1 MTQSQGEV
9 VVIAAPSGA
18 GKTSLVKALIET
30 SPNIDVAISHTT
42 RPMRSHEMDGVN
54 YHFVSAE
61 DFLSLQSE
69 GGFIESAEV
78 FGNLYGTSR
87 DAMTRIIS
95 QGKHLV
101 LEIDY
106 QGAAQI
112 RQQVQD
118 AISIFILPPSLA
130 TLKERLHSRAQD
142 DAATI
147 ERRTG
152 EAMNEISH
160 YKEFDYLVV
169 NDVFDVA
176 LSQIRSI
183 IECGEQAFS
192 LKNQLAAQSTLLSEL
207 LTTSP

>member
-1 MTQSQGEV
+1 MTQSQGKV

-30 SPNIDVAISHTT
+30 SPNIDVAVSHTT
-42 RPMRSHEMDGVN
+42 RPMRPHEVNGVN
-54 YHFVSAE
+54 YHFVSVE
-61 DFLSLQSE
+61 DFRSIQGE
-69 GGFIESAEV
+69 DGFIESAEV

-87 DAMTRIIS
+87 AAMTKITS

-101 LEIDY
+101 LEIDF

-112 RQQVQD
+112 RHRVQD

-176 LSQIRSI
+176 LNQIRSI
-183 IECGEQAFS
+183 IEQSDEAFS
-192 LKNQLAAQSTLLSEL
+192 LINQLTEQRILLSEL

>member
-1 MTQSQGEV
+1 MTHSQGKV

-30 SPNIDVAISHTT
+30 SPNIDVAVSHTT
-42 RPMRSHEMDGVN
+42 RSMRPHEVDGIN
-54 YHFVSAE
+54 YHFVSVM
-61 DFLSLQSE
+61 DFRSLQDKN
-69 GGFIESAEV
+69 GFIESAEV

-142 DAATI
+142 DAAAI
-147 ERRTG
+147 ERRAG

-160 YKEFDYLVV
+160 FKEFDYLVV

-176 LSQIRSI
+176 LNQIRSI
-183 IECGEQAFS
+183 IEYGDESFN
-192 LKNQLAAQSTLLSEL
+192 LKNQLTVQSILLSEL

>member
-1 MTQSQGEV
+1 M
-9 VVIAAPSGA
+9 
-18 GKTSLVKALIET
+18 
-30 SPNIDVAISHTT
+30 
-42 RPMRSHEMDGVN
+42 
-54 YHFVSAE
+54 
-61 DFLSLQSE
+61 
-69 GGFIESAEV
+69 

-87 DAMTRIIS
+87 EAMGSIVN

-106 QGAAQI
+106 QGASQI
-112 RQQVQD
+112 RQQVAG

-130 TLKERLHSRAQD
+130 TLKQRLHSRAQD

-160 YKEFDYLVV
+160 FREFDYLVV
-169 NDVFDVA
+169 NDDFDTA
-176 LSQIRSI
+176 LSQIRSV
-183 IECGEQAFS
+183 IETEDPAFS
-192 LKNQLAAQSTLLSEL
+192 LKVQLERQRTLLSEL